1 MVNPQPT
8 PDDILKAVNV
18 AVGKLTSEVN
28 KKLTQMEGYVDS
40 KIAKLEKELIKNEF
54 SASFK

>member
-18 AVGKLTSEVN
+18 AVEKLTSEVN
-28 KKLTQMEGYVDS
+28 RKLTQMEGYVDS